1 MAGPVRRAP
10 SGDVVP
16 PGTGAPRVVATDLDG
31 TLLGPDGGL
40 SARTRDALSRS
51 DRAGVRV
58 VAVTARPPRWLGD
71 LAPALGGC
79 GVAICANGAAVVELA
94 TLAVRHAYTFDDQ
107 VVRDVVA
114 RVRRADPTVSFALER
129 TTGFAAEV
137 GFRSSHPVP
146 EGSPSVADITQAL
159 DGRTIKVLV
168 RAAPSIDLD
177 AFVGALSTA
186 VGDAGVVSHSGAT
199 GLAEVS
205 PSAVTKASTL
215 AVWAA
220 EEGVEASDV
229 WAVGDAP
236 NDLPMLAWAG
246 RSFAVANAHP
256 TVLRSVDT
264 VLPSNADDGVAVLL
278 DTAVALVPHGA
289 RRGRDLPGLATS

>member
-1 MAGPVRRAP
+1 MAAPLGRAS
-10 SGDVVP
+10 SGGVVP
-16 PGTGAPRVVATDLDG
+16 SGTGAPRVVATDLDG
-31 TLLGPDGGL
+31 TLLGPDGSL

-71 LAPALGGC
+71 LAPALGAC
-79 GVAICANGAAVVELA
+79 GIAICANGAAVVELA
-94 TLAVRHAYTFDDQ
+94 TLAVRQAYTFDDQ
-107 VVRDVVA
+107 AVRDVVA
-114 RVRRADPTVSFALER
+114 RVRRAEPAVSFALER

-137 GFRSSHPVP
+137 GFRSTHPVP
-146 EGSPSVADITQAL
+146 EGSPLVTDITEAL

-168 RAAPSIDLD
+168 RTAPSIDLD

-186 VGDAGVVSHSGAT
+186 VGEAGVVSHSGAN

-215 AVWAA
+215 ATWAA
-220 EEGVEASDV
+220 EQGVDSRDV

-256 TVLRSVDT
+256 TVLRSVDA
-264 VLPSNADDGVAVLL
+264 VLPSNGDDGVAVLL
-278 DTAVALVPHGA
+278 DAAVALVPQGA
-289 RRGRDLPGLATS
+289 RGEHDLPGVAT

>member
-1 MAGPVRRAP
+1 MAGPLRSAA
-10 SGDVVP
+10 SGGVVP

-79 GVAICANGAAVVELA
+79 GVAICANGAAVVDLA

-114 RVRRADPTVSFALER
+114 RVRRSDPTVSFALER
-129 TTGFAAEV
+129 TTGFAAEA

-205 PSAVTKASTL
+205 PPAVTKASTL

-236 NDLPMLAWAG
+236 NDLPMLVWAG

-256 TVLRSVDT
+256 TVLRSVDA

-278 DTAVALVPHGA
+278 DTALALVPHGA
-289 RRGRDLPGLATS
+289 RRERDLPGLGTC